1 MTAPLHFDIPQ
12 FSGDPT
18 GERSDSH
25 RSVDSIRTA
34 TMNRDATVRER
45 VPRERSEADLR
56 STINRVMGATFF
68 GPLLKMGRES
78 TFVFKGTVGHGGH
91 GEDVFGAQL
100 DAILAERAG
109 LATNYDLSDVLFR
122 RFSRAAAAHAER
134 VNQ

>member
-1 MTAPLHFDIPQ
+1 MTAASAITTLEPRASARAAPIM
-12 FSGDPT
+12 
-18 GERSDSH
+18 ERSDSP
-25 RSVDSIRTA
+25 RAA
-34 TMNRDATVRER
+34 TI
-45 VPRERSEADLR
+45 RERSASDLR

-68 GPLLKMGRES
+68 GPLLKMGRQS
-78 TFVFKGTVGHGGH
+78 TLKGTIGHGGH